1 MDLGADLLK
10 RLAKLGE
17 VLRELDWADED
28 PGAASG
34 APQDLLHRL
43 ILCTLEVDLPCDGA
57 VFKVDVALLEGPP
70 VLLGDDLV
78 ARWLVD
84 DNLGQ
89 VLEASKVKLLLLL
102 VSHVGQIEQLAADH
116 ITQVSALNVFYS
128 LCCADDWVCSQDS
141 QWESEVLGYG
151 RDQVDRVHGR
161 CAEQADWLAPLG
173 CPDELLKRNEVFHE
187 VEGRLE
193 LLVHEGSHAGLE
205 LVVGAHKAER
215 DHLHR

>member
-1 MDLGADLLK
+1 MDLRGDFLK
-10 RLAKLGE
+10 RLAKLGK
-17 VLRELDWADED
+17 VLGELDWADED

-43 ILCTLEVDLPCDGA
+43 ILCTLEVDLPSDGA

-84 DNLGQ
+84 DHLGQ

-116 ITQVSALNVFYS
+116 ITQVSALNVLYS
-128 LCCADDWVCSQDS
+128 LRCADDRVCAQDS
-141 QWESEVLGYG
+141 QWESEVLGDG

-173 CPDELLKRNEVFHE
+173 CLDELL
-187 VEGRLE
+187 
-193 LLVHEGSHAGLE
+193 
-205 LVVGAHKAER
+205 
-215 DHLHR
+215 